1 MDILDRIRQIIENE
15 RLTIASF
22 ERMIGVSNATIGKA
36 IERKKGVS
44 SDVLQRI
51 LETFLTINPD
61 WLLLGKGEMLRQDSP
76 KSGVLTPDQE
86 AFYKDFISDKEKKIE
101 ELTRENEKLRIENEQ
116 MKSSSG
122 NTGIVVQH
130 DGGGNSYSIN
140 ADMQQLV
147 ASQQKAILN
156 LTEQNATLTKI
167 IANKY

>member
-86 AFYKDFISDKEKKIE
+86 AFYKDLSQKIE